1 MRRVSL
7 VAWILAGAALGF
19 AAPAAADGGPSA
31 QALYDS
37 GMADLGAK
45 KFATACPSLRQSF
58 RLEALPE
65 TLFHLAECEEGA
77 HRVTSAAA
85 TYDDYLALF
94 DQLPESTRQTERGR
108 EKLASERR
116 QALDAKIPHVLFRLP
131 ATVPEGTR
139 VTRRVA
145 ETKDRLEVAVG
156 VQLPIDPG
164 EHYVMTEVAGRA
176 PWEKR
181 FVINEGEN
189 KTVELDVSP
198 PTKGAIDGT
207 RMNRPIAPVPT
218 MLPPLNPGISGRRVG
233 AYVAGSV
240 GIAGILLG
248 AVTGALVWG
257 QKGIISDNCGEGLNH
272 LCNPAGES
280 ASDTA
285 KTFGT
290 VSTVGFALG
299 LTALAGGIVLY
310 VTEPAPTKLGSVPGR
325 GTLGFNS
332 TSSGATLRGT
342 WSW

>member
-1 MRRVSL
+1 MRHVSA
-7 VAWILAGAALGF
+7 VAVILAGAAFGF
-19 AAPAAADGGPSA
+19 AAPAAAEGEPSA
-31 QALYDS
+31 HALYES
-37 GMADLGAK
+37 GMADLKAK

-65 TLFHLAECEEGA
+65 TLFFLAECEEGA
-77 HRVTSAAA
+77 RRVTSAAA

-94 DQLPESTRQTERGR
+94 DQLPESTRKEERAR

-116 QALDAKIPHVLFRLP
+116 QALDAKIPHVTFRIP
-131 ATVPEGTR
+131 ATVPDGTR

-145 ETKDRLEVAVG
+145 ATNDRLEVAVG

-164 EHYVMTEVAGRA
+164 EHYVMTEVAGRS

-181 FVINEGEN
+181 FFIFEGEN
-189 KTVELDVSP
+189 KIVELDVSP
-198 PTKGAIDGT
+198 PTKGAVDGT

-218 MLPPLNPGISGRRVG
+218 MLPPLNPGMSGRRVG
-233 AYVAGSV
+233 AYVVGGV

-285 KTFGT
+285 QTFGT
-290 VSTVGFALG
+290 VSTVGFAVG
-299 LTALAGGIVLY
+299 LTALAGGILLY

-325 GTLGFNS
+325 VALGFNP
-332 TSSGATLRGT
+332 TSSGASLGGT
-342 WSW
+342 WTW